1 MYCPSCGSN
10 NVADVRF
17 CTRCGTNLGVVS
29 EALSGKL
36 PTKLPTNLPRGA
48 VDNEHTTK
56 LMRDYYRGRKDTIT
70 GATLILAGLLIMG
83 ILVGSGMNAVGAF
96 FIIFWMFIWGAAS
109 LAGGLGKW
117 IASSAEMKSLG
128 IGSQS
133 QFQSATVQPL
143 IELPAKQREPP
154 GFSTGPV
161 DFPSVTEQT
170 TRQLN
175 ERDYAANPKR
185 GPERDR

>member
-1 MYCPSCGSN
+1 MTVYCPSCGSN
-10 NVADVRF
+10 NQPEVKF

-29 EALSGKL
+29 DALTGKPATKP
-36 PTKLPTNLPRGA
+36 PTRTA
-48 VDNEHTTK
+48 DDEHIAK
-56 LMRDYYRGRKDTIT
+56 LMKDYYGGRRETIT
-70 GATLILAGLLIMG
+70 GIVLIPTGILIMAIIHAAGLPAI
-83 ILVGSGMNAVGAF
+83 AAF
-96 FIIFWMFIWGAAS
+96 FIICWMFFWGAAS

-117 IASSAEMKSLG
+117 IASSAEMKALG

-133 QFQSATVQPL
+133 QFQAVSAQPL
-143 IELPAKQREPP
+143 IEPPAKQRELT

-185 GPERDR
+185 EPERDR

>member
-29 EALSGKL
+29 EALTGKL
-36 PTKLPTNLPRGA
+36 ITRLPTGT
-48 VDNEHTTK
+48 VDNEHIAK
-56 LMRDYYRGRKDTIT
+56 LMGDYYRGRRETIT
-70 GATLILAGLLIMG
+70 GAVLIPAGVLIMAL
-83 ILVGSGMNAVGAF
+83 LVVAGMPAIASF
-96 FIIFWMFIWGAAS
+96 FIICWMFFWGAAS

-133 QFQSATVQPL
+133 QFQGAPVQPL
-143 IELPAKQREPP
+143 IEPPAKQRELP

-175 ERDYAANPKR
+175 ELDYAANPKR
-185 GPERDR
+185 EPERDR

>member
-1 MYCPSCGSN
+1 MYCPGCGSN
-10 NVADVRF
+10 NQPEVKF

-29 EALSGKL
+29 EALTGKL
-36 PTKLPTNLPRGA
+36 PIRA
-48 VDNEHTTK
+48 VDNEHATK

-70 GATLILAGLLIMG
+70 GTTLILAGLLIMG

-117 IASSAEMKSLG
+117 IASSADMKALG
-128 IGSQS
+128 IGSQGQS
-133 QFQSATVQPL
+133 QGASVQPL
-143 IELPAKQREPP
+143 IERPATQRESP

-185 GPERDR
+185 EPERDR